1 MAKYLEPFE
10 DTQDLFTEKIK
21 EAGLSQHLTITI
33 VVNNTAKDIFKVNKT
48 NDLFKHRSGDD
59 VLIVLNEQIFDQ
71 LPDDQKSIVAD
82 EALAEISYD
91 TENDKLVIT
100 KPTFVAHDGVLNKY
114 GYDVLKVVRESI
126 KTLYQVEKQRED
138 EAKAAKTKGKR

>member
-10 DTQDLFTEKIK
+10 DTQDLFTQKIK
-21 EAGLSQHLTITI
+21 DAGLSQYLTITI

-100 KPTFVAHDGVLNKY
+100 KPTFVAHDGVLDKY

>member
-10 DTQDLFTEKIK
+10 DTQDLFTKKIVA
-21 EAGLSQHLTITI
+21 AGLSNYLTITI

-91 TENDKLVIT
+91 QENDKLVIT
-100 KPTFVAHDGVLNKY
+100 KPTFVAHDSVLDKY
-114 GYDVLKVVRESI
+114 GYDELKVVRESI